1 MMQRSAHPE
10 ILMAAVLGAISLAL
24 ESACTANEEP
34 RPAPIVARRLGG
46 DSLAPGVMVIHCRPE
61 DEACVPTYAVACP
74 APTTGDS
81 GATPRKGPPL
91 SAQEEAFC
99 MANATDSGSDTKR

>member
-1 MMQRSAHPE
+1 MPHSARTE
-10 ILMAAVLGAISLAL
+10 LLMAAALGAFAFAL
-24 ESACTANEEP
+24 GSACTAHEEP

-46 DSLAPGVMVIHCRPE
+46 DSLAPGVMVIRCRPD

-81 GATPRKGPPL
+81 GATSQKGPPL
-91 SAQEEAFC
+91 SPQEEAFC
-99 MANATDSGSDTKR
+99 MANATDSGSGTKR